1 MTTARVKPEDCSAM
15 SEVRHGIDRLDEQ
28 IVALLAERFR
38 YMDAAARIKQER
50 GAVRD
55 EARKAEVIANAKRHA
70 AEAGIP
76 VEVVEELYERL
87 VEGSIAYEFQRF
99 DEMRANA
106 GGD

>member
-1 MTTARVKPEDCSAM
+1 MNSARVKPEECGSMAD
-15 SEVRHGIDRLDEQ
+15 VRHGIDRLDEQ

-55 EARKAEVIANAKRHA
+55 EARKAEVIGNAKRHG
-70 AEAGIP
+70 EQSGVP
-76 VEVVEELYERL
+76 VAVVEEIYERL
-87 VEGSIAYEFQRF
+87 VEGSIAYELDKF
-99 DEMRANA
+99 DELRASA